1 MPPRGEKRIFPLLEL
16 VNDYIFI
23 LIKVDNN
30 VFEMLLI
37 RDIIWIL

>member
-1 MPPRGEKRIFPLLEL
+1 MPPCGEKRIFPLLEL
-16 VNDYIFI
+16 GNDYIFI

-37 RDIIWIL
+37 RDII